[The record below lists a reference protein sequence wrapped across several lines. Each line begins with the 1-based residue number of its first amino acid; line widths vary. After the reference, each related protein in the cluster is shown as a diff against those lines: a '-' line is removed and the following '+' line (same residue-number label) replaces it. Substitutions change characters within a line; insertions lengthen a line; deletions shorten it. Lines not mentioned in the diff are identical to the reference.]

1 MSVMTWNFESR
12 MLRGNTEITVIL
24 PDMPRTRT
32 PAEHFAAD
40 RRHPVLWLLHGTF
53 GDHTDWLRKT
63 NIEVYAEERGLA
75 VVMPS
80 ALNSDYSNWS
90 GFSLGYH
97 AYDYLTDEL
106 MPMIYGSLPVSAARE
121 NNFIA
126 GLSMGGR
133 GAMKFAVNH
142 PDRFAAAAVL
152 SAAPV
157 DLSAIDEETLAGS
170 DDFMMRRLRGQV
182 ENAGGLA
189 AYRDSP
195 DNTWAL
201 VERLAASGDLPRL
214 FFAVGGDDLLADRLF
229 PEFRAHAEGS
239 GLDAEFWTSPGHDH
253 EWRFWDAAIQ
263 RALDF
268 FRLPMQES
276 NRF

>member
-1 MSVMTWNFESR
+1 

-80 ALNSDYSNWS
+80 ALNSDYSNWPD
-90 GFSLGYH
+90 FSLGYH

-106 MPMIYGSLPVSAARE
+106 MPMIHGSLPVSGARE

-152 SAAPV
+152 SAVPF
-157 DLSAIDEETLAGS
+157 DLSAIDEEALAGS

-182 ENAGGLA
+182 ENAGGID

-214 FFAVGGDDLLADRLF
+214 FFAVGGDDLLADLLF

-239 GLDAEFWTSPGHDH
+239 GLDAEFWTSAGHGH